1 MSIETIIE
9 KINKLLALAEK
20 NPEQNE
26 AISAAAKAQEL
37 IAKYNIEIEKLG
49 KSTEEEITISK
60 YSNGKGYKWRYQ
72 LGSVV
77 AKNFRCKCYALG
89 RDDIV
94 FYGYKRDTEAALA
107 VFKFLFKTGNKL
119 ADKEYNRIYNSS
131 PWAYTKGIRNSFLV
145 GFVSG
150 VKSVLD
156 EQCKALMIVTPTEVE
171 EAYAEHSK
179 NFGTVNSTLNTRG
192 GTAESYERGHRA
204 GREAMQSRQMASGV
218 EQLPA

>member
-1 MSIETIIE
+1 MNIDTIINKIE
-9 KINKLLALAEK
+9 KLFALAEK
-20 NPEQNE
+20 NPEEQE
-26 AISAAAKAQEL
+26 AIAAAAKAQEL

-49 KSTEEEITISK
+49 KPKEEEITISK

-72 LGSVV
+72 LGWVI

-171 EAYAEHSK
+171 KAYADFSK
-179 NFGTVNSTLNTRG
+179 DFGTVNSSLNTRG
-192 GTAESYERGHRA
+192 GSADCYERGYRS
-204 GREAMQSRQMASGV
+204 GRESMQSRSIASGAD
-218 EQLPA
+218 QLPA